1 MNCNSIYR
9 KSMATAILTVTSL
22 LSSVSAVA
30 QNTTG
35 HITAIDA
42 TVNGLMVMTDGPLPS
57 NCTGT
62 PFNWLLIPA
71 ANSPMVALAMGVYLS
86 NGLNG
91 AAEVSFYTTGIG
103 TGGFCIISQV
113 QPAQ

>member
-9 KSMATAILTVTSL
+9 KSLATVLLTAMSL
-22 LSSVSAVA
+22 LLSVSAVA

-42 TVNGLMVMTDGPLPS
+42 TTNGLMVMTDGPLPA

-62 PFNWLLIPA
+62 LFNWLLIPT
-71 ANSPMVALAMGVYLS
+71 ANSPMVALAMGVFLTS
-86 NGLNG
+86 GFNG
-91 AAEVSFYTTGIG
+91 EVVTFYTSGVDATN
-103 TGGFCIISQV
+103 GFCTITQV
-113 QPAQ
+113 QPN